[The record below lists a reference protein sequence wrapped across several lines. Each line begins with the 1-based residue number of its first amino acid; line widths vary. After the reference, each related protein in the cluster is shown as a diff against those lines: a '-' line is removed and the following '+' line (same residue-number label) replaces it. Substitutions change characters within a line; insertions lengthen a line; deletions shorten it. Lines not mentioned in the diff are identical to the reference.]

1 MKKTVLIMAL
11 VSGINVSAFSFESWF
26 STGFEYGNFFE
37 KKQEAGSTIESYI
50 GSPGIDMSS
59 FQLWDNFG
67 YFISLSFLFPNN
79 IVMDDEA
86 YNFFFQFAYVLGP
99 AFKFNINEKLNIKT
113 GFGFSSQFMRGEYDQ
128 NALMNINLGIGGDA
142 GIAYMVTRLINI
154 SIGAIVNCQFASL
167 TSMDTAVG
175 ETKKWAKN
183 YSMTGLRPY
192 IRIGFVFR

>member
-1 MKKTVLIMAL
+1 MAL
-11 VSGINVSAFSFESWF
+11 LSGINAQAFSFESWF
-26 STGFEYGNFFE
+26 GAGFEYGNFFE

-79 IVMDDEA
+79 IVMDDDA
-86 YNFFFQFAYVLGP
+86 CSFFFQFAYVLGP
-99 AFKFNINEKLNIKT
+99 AFKFDINEKISIKT
-113 GFGFSSQFMRGEYDQ
+113 GFGFSSQLMRGEYDH
-128 NALMNINLGIGGDA
+128 NSLMNINLGIGGDA
-142 GIAYMVTRLINI
+142 GISYMVNHLINI
-154 SIGAIVNCQFASL
+154 SMGAIVNYQFASL
-167 TSMDTAVG
+167 TSMDTAAG